1 MAVGI
6 EKQSLEGVP
15 KCRYKDLVFFIFFY
29 FGTIVNFG
37 YYSYLLFGE
46 VKNF

>member
-1 MAVGI
+1 MAIGI

-15 KCRYKDLVFFIFFY
+15 KCRYKDLVFFFFY

>member
-6 EKQSLEGVP
+6 EKQSLEGVL
-15 KCRYKDLVFFIFFY
+15 KCRYKDLVFFIY